1 MLSIAEF
8 DNWCHRLNLSQE
20 AQQTIEV
27 IRSSEP
33 SRRVGGDRKNVSGSY
48 PSKKMG

>member
-1 MLSIAEF
+1 MLSLAEF
-8 DNWCHRLNLSQE
+8 DNWCHHLNLSQS

-33 SRRVGGDRKNVSGSY
+33 SRRVGGDRQSVSGFY
-48 PSKKMG
+48 PS

>member
-1 MLSIAEF
+1 MLSLAEF

-33 SRRVGGDRKNVSGSY
+33 SRRKNVSGFY
-48 PSKKMG
+48 PS